1 MCVVSRSTAIASPAT
16 PLKTLP
22 PTTILVFPMSQNF
35 LGWLPSSRFLRRCV
49 RRGEKKKTIKGRFGE
64 TALPFSFPPPS
75 FIHPIFSPFAF
86 YFPPS
91 FPSFPRLPLPLSIY
105 LYLFLCPSDQV
116 QRVSSLQRNLEDIRR
131 VRALSTTCGAKLLI
145 RQLTK
150 NVRKGEASGVGE
162 QKRESR
168 WKWWQQQ

>member
-91 FPSFPRLPLPLSIY
+91 FPSLSPVSRYRSPFTSISSFVPPIKYKECPRSKGIWKTFAVLEVFPP
-105 LYLFLCPSDQV
+105 
-116 QRVSSLQRNLEDIRR
+116 
-131 VRALSTTCGAKLLI
+131 RAA
-145 RQLTK
+145 Q
-150 NVRKGEASGVGE
+150 NF
-162 QKRESR
+162 
-168 WKWWQQQ
+168 